1 MSLPPA
7 IIDQLLTGYL
17 DEVLTADEL
26 AQVEKLLQNEP
37 AVAEELAKL
46 QELRLALKSIAL
58 ADDDGDDLPF

>member
-17 DEVLTADEL
+17 DEVLSADEL

-46 QELRLALKSIAL
+46 QKLRYQKKV
-58 ADDDGDDLPF
+58 